1 VVGKPSVIV
10 RGGDSEDDSG
20 ELPLHRSSSL
30 KRPALL
36 FAACSMS
43 LKAEWHATSEILS
56 LDILSILF
64 NLGSVR
70 ELSAIGNLPSEVGQ
84 GGQPSVGPAELVWS
98 LANWLIG
105 ELVNLTKSSVR
116 NGNNPASSDI
126 RSVASALSEGAF
138 VCTPSD
144 DQALRIGHV
153 LRIIRI
159 GFIR

>member
-1 VVGKPSVIV
+1 VNCRRSGTYHQKWAKAVNLRSVL
-10 RGGDSEDDSG
+10 RNWFG
-20 ELPLHRSSSL
+20 L
-30 KRPALL
+30 
-36 FAACSMS
+36 
-43 LKAEWHATSEILS
+43 
-56 LDILSILF
+56 
-64 NLGSVR
+64 
-70 ELSAIGNLPSEVGQ
+70 
-84 GGQPSVGPAELVWS
+84 
-98 LANWLIG
+98 WLIG